1 MSKTGAR
8 VARAE
13 QRTHRRVLE
22 ELRQRRGFLRC
33 VVFAADAEPA
43 PDAPGEW
50 RSDTVELL
58 NSLPDAL
65 LPEALDAIGWEG
77 WTVEPCER
85 TAPEWNE

>member
-1 MSKTGAR
+1 MSNTAAR

-13 QRTHRRVLE
+13 LRAHQRVLA
-22 ELRQRRGFLRC
+22 ELRQRRGVLRC

-43 PDAPGEW
+43 PDTPGEW

-65 LPEALDAIGWEG
+65 LPEALAAIGWDG

-85 TAPEWNE
+85 T

>member
-1 MSKTGAR
+1 MSKTAAR

-13 QRTHRRVLE
+13 LRAHRRVLA
-22 ELRQRRGFLRC
+22 ELRQRRGVLRY

-43 PDAPGEW
+43 PGAPGEW

-65 LPEALDAIGWEG
+65 LPEALEAMGFSG
-77 WTVEPCER
+77 WTVEPCE
-85 TAPEWNE
+85 